1 MQQALFCSICFNG
14 TVCISFN
21 MSMLLKQYMKKEKL
35 NKSTVKLIRFW
46 FGRLWSSGEHW
57 SLHTSGSAPGYWA
70 LHQDGAE

>member
-1 MQQALFCSICFNG
+1 
-14 TVCISFN
+14 